1 MPTNLS
7 CSVGPYL
14 ETKKI
19 SLPHIFTDQLNK
31 LIQPVIKEEFFPRM
45 NKPLG
50 EDTDSVVAV
59 HHHYFGVTIWV
70 DRVIGKA
77 NLVTLPGGI
86 NHKV

>member
-1 MPTNLS
+1 
-7 CSVGPYL
+7 
-14 ETKKI
+14 
-19 SLPHIFTDQLNK
+19 
-31 LIQPVIKEEFFPRM
+31 M

-59 HHHYFGVTIWV
+59 YHHYFGVTIWV

-77 NLVTLPGGI
+77 NLVTLPSGI

>member
-14 ETKKI
+14 GTKKI
-19 SLPHIFTDQLNK
+19 SSPHIFIGQLNK
-31 LIQPVIKEEFFPRM
+31 LIQPVIKKEFFTRM

-59 HHHYFGVTIWV
+59 YHHYFGVTIWV

-77 NLVTLPGGI
+77 NLVTLPSGI